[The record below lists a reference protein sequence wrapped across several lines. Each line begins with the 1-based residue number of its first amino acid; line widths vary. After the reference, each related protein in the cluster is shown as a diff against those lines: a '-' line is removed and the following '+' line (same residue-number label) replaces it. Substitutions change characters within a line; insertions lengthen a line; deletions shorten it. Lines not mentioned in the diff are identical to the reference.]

1 MNQVSNPFFL
11 GSGSRLFW
19 AVWLSILSLSALFWL
34 AERAH
39 FGPWVG
45 DYLAF
50 WVGARAFLTGTATQ
64 LYDPDRF
71 FRLLAAALPGYE
83 GALGWFYPPSFLV
96 LIAPLGALPFL
107 PGLFLFEGGSL
118 LALYAVIRRILPH
131 STGLAP
137 LAFLLSS
144 PAVWINILTGQN
156 GLLTAALAGGSLIT
170 QRSAPIL
177 SGILLGLLSIKPHLA
192 LVLGVL
198 YLFSEQRRPFWIA
211 LVTAVGLLLAGSG
224 LSGVSLSTW
233 LHSLQTASQ
242 FASTR
247 ITPTQTTVFGLL
259 KLLGTPSGWA
269 YGLQAVSSLL
279 ALIHALRV
287 WRSSAQ
293 APVRWGVACI
303 ATLLF
308 SPYLVFYDEVW
319 WVLGAAFLA
328 ASGRPL
334 KTTEKVLA
342 AACWIYPA
350 IPSVLTAVFFHLQLT
365 PVLLM
370 LAFTLFPMHQKAA
383 LKADQCVSGEAA
395 HSG

>member
-1 MNQVSNPFFL
+1 MNPVSNPFFL

-34 AERAH
+34 TWQAH

-50 WVGARAFLTGTATQ
+50 WVGARAFWTGTATQ
-64 LYDPDRF
+64 LYDPNAF
-71 FRLLAAALPGYE
+71 SHLLAAALPGYQ

-96 LIAPLGALPFL
+96 LIAPLGSLPFL
-107 PGLFLFEGGSL
+107 PGLLLFEGGSL
-118 LALYAVIRRILPH
+118 LALYAVLRRILPH
-131 STGLAP
+131 ATGIAP
-137 LAFLLSS
+137 LVFLLSS

-156 GLLTAALAGGSLIT
+156 GLLTAALAGASLIT
-170 QRSAPIL
+170 QRSSPIC
-177 SGILLGLLSIKPHLA
+177 SGIFLGLLSIKPQLA
-192 LVLGVL
+192 LLLGVL
-198 YLFSEQRRPFWIA
+198 YLFSEHRRPFWVA
-211 LVTAVGLLLAGSG
+211 LMTAAGLLLAGSG
-224 LSGVSLSTW
+224 LSGVALSTW

-269 YGLQAVSSLL
+269 YGVQMLSSLL
-279 ALIHALRV
+279 ALIHALQV
-287 WRSSAQ
+287 WRSPAT

-308 SPYLVFYDEVW
+308 SPYLLFYDEVW
-319 WVLGAAFLA
+319 WILSAAFLA

-334 KTTEKVLA
+334 KTREKVLA

-370 LAFTLFPMHQKAA
+370 LAFTLFPVRQRTA
-383 LKADQCVSGEAA
+383 LNADHCPSGEAA
-395 HSG
+395 HPG